1 VLQRKSQKSQNLQHP
16 NPKISTL
23 IIRLLWL
30 FWKGVRKTRKM
41 STISVTVEQPNQ
53 AFMLVEWLKNI
64 RFVQDVTIDIN
75 KTANGN
81 VEAVQKALDAIHSKH
96 LFSDITDPV
105 DYQKRIRD
113 EWS

>member
-1 VLQRKSQKSQNLQHP
+1 
-16 NPKISTL
+16 
-23 IIRLLWL
+23 
-30 FWKGVRKTRKM
+30 M
-41 STISVTVEQPNQ
+41 STISVTVDQANQ

-81 VEAVQKALDAIHSKH
+81 VEAVQKALDAIRSKK
-96 LFSDITDPV
+96 LFSDIIDPV
-105 DYQKRIRD
+105 DYQRRIRD